1 MKKSISLLFGLAVA
15 GSLGCL
21 SASAAPITWSPAA
34 TISADA
40 NILTVGVLTYAYT
53 ESNAGA
59 SVNGVSFTAGNSNT
73 SLGGGNITMS
83 GFTGLNNTTFSNPTG
98 LSSEYAKLTKG
109 AAYGGTGAATITLN
123 NLASGH
129 VYLVQVWVN
138 DSRTSGNGRTETVTS
153 SGGNTVTLDYNNTE
167 TTGGAGQ
174 YTIGR
179 FVAAGTTQSF
189 TLQGN
194 ASSQLNAIQVRD
206 ITNIGHWIGTG
217 GAAWNASA
225 TNNFADNLY
234 NAALNTTNFATAKLP
249 LNAVTFG
256 DVYWNSG
263 AATPVNQTNITVDA
277 AGVSVG
283 TVYFDNSAVNYSVA
297 NASGTVGISGT
308 TALIKD
314 GSGQVTLNSVNS
326 YTGGT
331 TVNGGLLKLNLV
343 GRTGTQS
350 AGLRANTITSLG
362 TLELYNTATGVDNV
376 LYQNSS
382 FSGAGT
388 LSKTGAGYLTLHTGS
403 TIANF
408 TGAIDVQQGTL
419 SFNDMRGNATAPQ
432 ATLNIASGA
441 FADLRYN
448 SVLSI
453 NKLTGA
459 GTLYHSYTDGVT
471 ANIGVTNG
479 SSTFSGVITN
489 LSTGSISLT
498 KSGSGTLT
506 LTGINGYNGLTTISG
521 GTLQIGD
528 GTTDGSILTTSAI
541 IDNGVLAFNLLGNQS
556 YSQLIS
562 GSGALTKT
570 GPGSLTLSNTNIF
583 SGATQITGGTI
594 ILANALALQN
604 SAYDTTGAT
613 GLIGLTVTGYATP
626 TLGGLNG
633 NVDLATALTG
643 YAGVT
648 GLTLNPQ
655 AGVTATY
662 SGGIA
667 DGATGMTLT
676 KTGAGT
682 QILSGVNSYSGGTT
696 LSAGMLVASL
706 ASSLPGYNSPGQVII
721 NNGTLVT
728 VTGDGTTTGWS
739 KTQLDALL
747 SNATQTSGALGIDTS
762 AGDILQSD
770 AFTFSNLNTTFGLT
784 KLGSNTLTLDQ
795 VNTYTGNTTISGGTL
810 ALDASGGN
818 AIAGNVTIGDA
829 IGTDILQLNAANQI
843 ADTSVLTFTSGGS
856 GNSAI
861 FRLNGNDETVKG
873 IATSVA
879 ASAVIENNG
888 PTAGTNT
895 LTVNTAGSSYTYD
908 GILRNNSGSGNTSVF
923 ALAKDGAGTLTLK
936 NSNGAAS
943 ISFTGLTTVNG
954 GTLNLG
960 KGGNYGT
967 LPAGNTVLVNSSGT
981 LRADI
986 TDALGY
992 YGGSLRLIELMG
1004 GTMTVRAGVHVNMA
1018 ALSMTGGTLTSE
1030 GPGSLGFEYIFN
1042 TNLTVTASAAPS
1054 TINCNGIVLRGSGN
1068 NGTPGPV
1075 TFFVAD
1081 GEAAVDLLVTA
1092 SILHDPAIGNAL
1104 IKAGEGLMQLSNT
1117 NTYRNGTAI
1126 AAGTLRLAVTNAL
1139 IPSGALTV
1147 AAAGTLDVSNVTQ
1160 TVAAFTN
1167 APGSTLRTT
1176 VATDAAT
1183 CGTLTV
1189 SSGVDVSG
1197 MIVNVANPADL
1208 RPGRSYT
1215 LLRTTSGTITGTP
1228 TLAGVSYVW
1237 SLRKE
1242 NGDTELAIRMVG
1254 TIISFQ

>member
-1 MKKSISLLFGLAVA
+1 
-15 GSLGCL
+15 
-21 SASAAPITWSPAA
+21 
-34 TISADA
+34 
-40 NILTVGVLTYAYT
+40 
-53 ESNAGA
+53 
-59 SVNGVSFTAGNSNT
+59 
-73 SLGGGNITMS
+73 MS

-123 NLASGH
+123 NLTSGH

-138 DSRTSGNGRTETVTS
+138 DSRTDGNGRNETVTNA
-153 SGGNTVTLDYNNTE
+153 GGNTVTLDYNNTNAA
-167 TTGGAGQ
+167 GGAGQ

-179 FVAAGTTQSF
+179 FVADSTTQSF
-189 TLQGN
+189 ILQGN
-194 ASSQLNAIQVRD
+194 ASSQLNAIQLRD

-225 TNNFADNLY
+225 TNNFADNPY
-234 NAALNTTNFATAKLP
+234 SAALNTTNFATAKIP

-256 DVYWNSG
+256 NAYWDNG
-263 AATPVNQTNITVDA
+263 TAMPVTQTNITVDA

-283 TVYFDNSAVNYSVA
+283 TVYFDNSAVNYTVE

-343 GRTGTQS
+343 GRSGNQ
-350 AGLRANTITSLG
+350 GLRANAITSLG

-388 LSKTGAGYLTLHTGS
+388 LTKTGAGYLTFHTGT

-408 TGAIDVQQGTL
+408 TGTLDVQQGTL
-419 SFNDMRGNATAPQ
+419 AFNNMGGGATAPTS
-432 ATLNIASGA
+432 TLNIASGA

-448 SVLSI
+448 SALSVG
-453 NKLTGA
+453 KLTGS
-459 GTLYHSYTDGVT
+459 GTLTHSHTDAPTVT
-471 ANIGVTNG
+471 IGANNA
-479 SSTFSGVITN
+479 SSTFNGVITKTGGT
-489 LSTGSISLT
+489 LSVT
-498 KSGSGTLT
+498 KAGAGTLT

-521 GTLQIGD
+521 GTLQLGD
-528 GTTDGSILTTSAI
+528 GTTDGSLLTTSAI

-562 GSGALTKT
+562 GSGALTKS
-570 GPGSLTLSNTNIF
+570 GPGALTLSNTNIF

-594 ILANALALQN
+594 ILSNALALQN

-613 GLIGLTVTGYATP
+613 GLIGLTVTGFATP

-643 YAGVT
+643 YSGVT

-655 AGVTATY
+655 AGITASY
-662 SGGIA
+662 AGSIA

-696 LSAGMLVASL
+696 LSAGMLVATL

-721 NNGTLVT
+721 NGGVLSALP
-728 VTGDGTTTGWS
+728 GDGTTTGWS

-770 AFTFSNLNTTFGLT
+770 AVTLSNLNTTFGLT
-784 KLGSNTLTLDQ
+784 KQGANTLTLDQ

-810 ALDASGGN
+810 ALNASGGN

-829 IGTDILQLNAANQI
+829 MGTDILQLNAANQI

-879 ASAVIENNG
+879 ASAVIENHG
-888 PTAGTNT
+888 PTAATNT

-943 ISFTGLTTVNG
+943 ISFTGLTTING

-967 LPAGNTVLVNSSGT
+967 LPAGNTVLVNSAGT
-981 LRADI
+981 LRADV

-992 YGGSLRLIELMG
+992 YGGSLRVIELMG
-1004 GTMTVRAGVHVNMA
+1004 GAMTVRAGVHVNMA

-1030 GPGSLGFEYIFN
+1030 GPGPYIFNYIFN
-1042 TNLTVTASAAPS
+1042 TNLTVNASAA
-1054 TINCNGIVLRGSGN
+1054 TAMINCTAIILRGSGN

-1092 SILHDPAIGNAL
+1092 SILNDPGIGNAL

-1126 AAGTLRLAVTNAL
+1126 AAGTLKLAVTNAM

-1160 TVAAFTN
+1160 AVAAFTN
-1167 APGSTLRTT
+1167 APGGTLRTT
-1176 VATDAAT
+1176 VSPDVAT

-1197 MIVNVANPADL
+1197 MIVNVSNSADL

-1228 TLAGVSYVW
+1228 VLSGTSYLW